1 MKKFGGFPAQTKY
14 RALPAAFFSTLLPQI
29 DDLNELKITLHLIST
44 LYQRKG
50 YPRFVSRNELLADPA
65 VRQSLRSE
73 KDLSEALDEAL
84 ALAVA
89 RGGIIQLEV
98 RQKDI
103 DEKLYL
109 PNTVTERDA
118 VSKIKSGGLS
128 LPEFSVKI
136 EDTEEAAV
144 TAGEIYSLY
153 EENIG
158 ILTPI
163 IADAIKEA
171 EKNYPLGWLK
181 AAIVEAAASNKHS
194 WRYIA
199 RILESWASEGKDSG
213 TLKRHPAPPSDPDK
227 YIRGKY
233 GHMVQR

>member
-1 MKKFGGFPAQTKY
+1 MKKFGGFPQKTKY
-14 RALPAAFFSTLLPQI
+14 LALPAAFFSTLLPQI
-29 DDLNELKITLHLIST
+29 DDLNELKVTLHLIST
-44 LYQRKG
+44 LYQKKG
-50 YPRFVSRNELLADPA
+50 FPRFVSRNELLANPA
-65 VRQSLRSE
+65 VRQCLRSE
-73 KDLSEALDEAL
+73 KDMAKALDRAL
-84 ALAVA
+84 ELAVE

-98 RQKDI
+98 RQKDFNEQI
-103 DEKLYL
+103 YL
-109 PNTVTERDA
+109 LNTESEREA
-118 VSKIKSGGLS
+118 VRKIKNGELS
-128 LPEFSVKI
+128 LPGLSVKI
-136 EDTEEAAV
+136 ESSEEEAV

-158 ILTPI
+158 LLTPI
-163 IADAIKEA
+163 IADEIKEA
-171 EKNYPLGWLK
+171 EKNYPLSWLK

-213 TLKRHPAPPSDPDK
+213 TLKRHSAPPSDADK

>member
-1 MKKFGGFPAQTKY
+1 MKKFGGFPSKTKY

-29 DDLNELKITLHLIST
+29 DDINELKITLYLISA
-44 LYQRKG
+44 LYQKKG
-50 YPRFVSRNELLADPA
+50 FPRFISRNDLLADPLI
-65 VRQSLRSE
+65 RQSLRSGQDIE
-73 KDLSEALDEAL
+73 VTLDQALTLTVE
-84 ALAVA
+84 

-98 RQKDI
+98 AQQGNL
-103 DEKLYL
+103 EKIYL
-109 PNTVTERDA
+109 LNTEADREA
-118 VSKIKSGGLS
+118 AGKIKSGELS
-128 LPEFSVKI
+128 LPGLSVKI
-136 EDTEEAAV
+136 ESTEEAAV
-144 TAGEIYSLY
+144 TAGEIFSLY

-181 AAIVEAAASNKHS
+181 EAIVEAAASNKHS

-199 RILESWASEGKDSG
+199 RILESWASEGKNSG
-213 TLKRHPAPPSDPDK
+213 TLKRHSTPPPDTDK